1 MLACVT
7 TSRHHKTITTMGFM
21 VDAAVFT
28 ATQLVFAMGGV
39 VFLRLG
45 LFTSIEMNQPIVQV
59 ESPPRPHLPC

>member
-1 MLACVT
+1 
-7 TSRHHKTITTMGFM
+7 MGFM

>member
-1 MLACVT
+1 
-7 TSRHHKTITTMGFM
+7 MGFM

-59 ESPPRPHLPC
+59 ESPPRPYLPC